1 MKAILLTVILLA
13 LLDSACK
20 TSIKPIPAPNGNENC
35 QMIPINQRII
45 GQWKFNSNFTGSHQS
60 RYLGT
65 ITFNQDGSLLDTDSL
80 LGSGSKD
87 APVLKKLYNVKG
99 DTLWLVTVTSKDT
112 IVVRGVV
119 TTRECNQLVF
129 GSWFYLAPSPG
140 LTLTLIKP

>member
-1 MKAILLTVILLA
+1 MKLILLIATLLA
-13 LLDSACK
+13 LFDSACK
-20 TSIKPIPAPNGNENC
+20 TSIKPIPAPDRNEDC
-35 QMIPINQRII
+35 QMIPVNQQIL

-99 DTLWLVTVTSKDT
+99 DTLWLVTELAR
-112 IVVRGVV
+112 I
-119 TTRECNQLVF
+119 QL
-129 GSWFYLAPSPG
+129 
-140 LTLTLIKP
+140 